1 MIEYISKAEAAAIR
15 RALAKLILEKVETSF
30 PGLTEESLAAVQTG
44 GVEAVRAVLKEW
56 SDKLTI
62 SVDDLVMA
70 ARAEIDA
77 LPGVVI
83 PDEN

>member
-15 RALAKLILEKVETSF
+15 RALGKLIM
-30 PGLTEESLAAVQTG
+30 ESMEAALSGWEGKTLAAVQTG
-44 GVEAVRAVLKEW
+44 DAVAVRAVLEAMR
-56 SDKLTI
+56 
-62 SVDDLVMA
+62 DDLDKSVERLVAA

-83 PDEN
+83 PDAD